1 MSSVSPGYMTPLAS
15 PWYMTP
21 PPLASPGY
29 MTPWLRPKAGSQLL
43 RSEQR
48 RNQAWISRN
57 DHYNQNGIYDD
68 DERRLLADVF
78 GSYDNKLRP
87 VLSKTHNVTVK
98 LGLTLNQ
105 IMDVIEKFELLSVSL
120 YVRQKW
126 ENPLVAWNKSEYGG
140 IVQVNL
146 DPSTLWKPDIY
157 LYNNADSGYDGSLY
171 GFTAKIKVN
180 YSGTNTWLA
189 PKIFTTSCKINVK
202 YFPFD
207 QQECRLKFGSWT
219 YDANSVDIFPEEDQA
234 SIKGYQKNGEWDFIG
249 FPCKRSILYY
259 PCCPDSPFTD
269 VTCTLIIRRKT
280 LYYWVNLIIPCMLIT
295 VLSLLSFIVSTD
307 SGERVGLVITDLLAL
322 TVFMLIV
329 ADILPPT
336 SEVVPVISIYI
347 ICSTIEVGLALVAT
361 TIVVQC
367 YHTNPDINV
376 MPFWVKYFICQKLGG
391 LLGITHVKDKKEE
404 EQAKELDDETVTNH
418 MGFTLNQIMDVEGI
432 YDDDE
437 RRLLADVFGSYDN
450 KLRPVLSKTHNV
462 TVKLGLTLNQIMDVD
477 HLVEGITKLI
487 DNMEEQDEGNSKRDD
502 WILAAT
508 VIDRFFLIL
517 FALVILLSTILTF
530 ATIPSYPEV
539 PLA

>member
-1 MSSVSPGYMTPLAS
+1 
-15 PWYMTP
+15 
-21 PPLASPGY
+21 
-29 MTPWLRPKAGSQLL
+29 
-43 RSEQR
+43 
-48 RNQAWISRN
+48 
-57 DHYNQNGIYDD
+57 
-68 DERRLLADVF
+68 
-78 GSYDNKLRP
+78 
-87 VLSKTHNVTVK
+87 
-98 LGLTLNQ
+98 
-105 IMDVIEKFELLSVSL
+105 MDVIEKFELLSVSL

-404 EQAKELDDETVTNH
+404 EQAKELDDETKTDGPKIQPRNQLFGFWNLPPAKSLSYETLVGASEAEATCRTCIEARTAALGESRTANSFIQHASMYKPLPPYSSSSLRKRSDYDDQMDAGSSVEANQPETN
-418 MGFTLNQIMDVEGI
+418 LDCACVNDPQIM
-432 YDDDE
+432 
-437 RRLLADVFGSYDN
+437 R
-450 KLRPVLSKTHNV
+450 VLKGVIHR
-462 TVKLGLTLNQIMDVD
+462 QD